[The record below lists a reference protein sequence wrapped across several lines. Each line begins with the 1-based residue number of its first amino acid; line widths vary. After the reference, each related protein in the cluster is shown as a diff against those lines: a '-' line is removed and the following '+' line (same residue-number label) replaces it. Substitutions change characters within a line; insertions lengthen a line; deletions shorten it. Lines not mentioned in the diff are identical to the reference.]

1 MVQLYCTLGKVLQNS
16 QTLRELCIESS
27 NCLHLVVKK
36 GPDKSTTLVAVS
48 PENMM
53 EEFKTPIATPRIEN
67 PAATEMEYLRMEYKK
82 QGLETA
88 GGMSLIPSE
97 LEQIEIIPELP
108 IKGTHRVETVEKK
121 DLVITHKGESINAVS
136 YTHLTLPTI
145 CSV

>member
-1 MVQLYCTLGKVLQNS
+1 
-16 QTLRELCIESS
+16 
-27 NCLHLVVKK
+27 
-36 GPDKSTTLVAVS
+36 
-48 PENMM
+48 MM

-121 DLVITHKGESINAVS
+121 DLVITHKGESINVNLSLMFPPLVLRSKMADTS
-136 YTHLTLPTI
+136 ASANNISISTTTQFSTR
-145 CSV
+145 CSITAFKSTTNPKINPAST